1 MRCTAC
7 GAELILTNV
16 VPDDTGTVRGFEHH
30 RFICSACHVTERRVI
45 FTRHG
50 GDDDTQAVPLHAAFD
65 CACRSLHDIGQ
76 LDTTVKEFIAK
87 RIVELA
93 RDSERDPNKLCEH
106 ALQTL
111 GFFPEVDVPPKW
123 TSDRAPLTRKQKA
136 QQSLKIQEIGQ
147 ALIAA
152 GFDTLDKQATALEVP
167 RSTAWTILKARHKN
181 YGLSVKLINRMLASQ
196 HLPPLVRSKIIEYRE
211 EKTAGLYGGPQHS
224 EPDLPQANR
233 AYGGS
238 PARRKVP

>member
-1 MRCTAC
+1 MATA
-7 GAELILTNV
+7 GPVLQV
-16 VPDDTGTVRGFEHH
+16 
-30 RFICSACHVTERRVI
+30 
-45 FTRHG
+45 
-50 GDDDTQAVPLHAAFD
+50 AVFDPAATHIMGQAFD

-76 LDTTVKEFIAK
+76 LDNTVKEVIAK

-93 RDSERDPNKLCEH
+93 RDGERDPNKLCEH
-106 ALQTL
+106 SLQTL
-111 GFFPEVDVPPKW
+111 GFFPGVDVPPKCA
-123 TSDRAPLTRKQKA
+123 SDRDHAPLTRKEKA

-152 GFDTLDKQATALEVP
+152 GFATLDKQATALELP

>member
-1 MRCTAC
+1 M
-7 GAELILTNV
+7 G
-16 VPDDTGTVRGFEHH
+16 
-30 RFICSACHVTERRVI
+30 
-45 FTRHG
+45 
-50 GDDDTQAVPLHAAFD
+50 QAFD

-181 YGLSVKLINRMLASQ
+181 YGLSAKLINRMLASQ

-238 PARRKVP
+238 PARRKVA

>member
-1 MRCTAC
+1 MKARQ
-7 GAELILTNV
+7 
-16 VPDDTGTVRGFEHH
+16 
-30 RFICSACHVTERRVI
+30 SA
-45 FTRHG
+45 
-50 GDDDTQAVPLHAAFD
+50 
-65 CACRSLHDIGQ
+65 
-76 LDTTVKEFIAK
+76 
-87 RIVELA
+87 
-93 RDSERDPNKLCEH
+93 
-106 ALQTL
+106 
-111 GFFPEVDVPPKW
+111 
-123 TSDRAPLTRKQKA
+123 
-136 QQSLKIQEIGQ
+136 KIQELGQ
-147 ALIAA
+147 ALIDA
-152 GFDTLDKQATALEVP
+152 GLCTLDEQANALGLP

>member
-1 MRCTAC
+1 VA
-7 GAELILTNV
+7 A
-16 VPDDTGTVRGFEHH
+16 
-30 RFICSACHVTERRVI
+30 
-45 FTRHG
+45 
-50 GDDDTQAVPLHAAFD
+50 AVPFLEGAVFDPTATHVMGQAFD

-111 GFFPEVDVPPKW
+111 GFFPGVDVPPKW

-152 GFDTLDKQATALEVP
+152 GFATLDKQATALEVP

-181 YGLSVKLINRMLASQ
+181 YGLSAKLINRMLASQ
-196 HLPPLVRSKIIEYRE
+196 QLPPLVRSKIIEYRE
-211 EKTAGLYGGPQHS
+211 EKTAGLYGGTQHS
-224 EPDLPQANR
+224 EPDLPQVNR
-233 AYGGS
+233 A
-238 PARRKVP
+238 

>member
-1 MRCTAC
+1 MA
-7 GAELILTNV
+7 A
-16 VPDDTGTVRGFEHH
+16 
-30 RFICSACHVTERRVI
+30 
-45 FTRHG
+45 
-50 GDDDTQAVPLHAAFD
+50 AVPFLEGAVFDPTATHVMGQAFD

-152 GFDTLDKQATALEVP
+152 GFDTLDKQGTALEVP

-181 YGLSVKLINRMLASQ
+181 YGLSAKLINRMLASQ

-211 EKTAGLYGGPQHS
+211 EKTAGLYGGTQHS

-238 PARRKVP
+238 PARRKVA